1 MSIRD
6 KFNMFSEDQVITA
19 TANSTNVVDMGTA
32 QQRDGATRTIK
43 VYVTEA
49 FNTLTSLTFAFFT
62 SAAAAMSSPKDCGSV
77 VVPLAK
83 LTLGDVVEIKIPAN
97 CLRYGR
103 MTYTVIGTDPTTGI
117 IDAGIGLDGIQTN
130 LGD

>member
-32 QQRDGATRTIK
+32 QQRDGSTRTIK
-43 VYVTEA
+43 IYVTEA
-49 FNTLTSLTFAFFT
+49 FNTLTSLTIAFFT
-62 SAAAAMSSPKDCGSV
+62 SAAEAMTSPQDSGSRS
-77 VVPLAK
+77 VPLAG
-83 LTLGDVVEIKIPAN
+83 LGLGDVVEIPIPAN

-103 MTYTVIGTDPTTGI
+103 MTYTVVGTDPTTGI
-117 IDAGIGLDGIQTN
+117 LDAGIGLDGIQTN